1 MIFRIITIIII
12 FFFITSC
19 NVHETKTVV
28 AGKISMPT
36 DSVVLFF
43 KTLSRD
49 DADTVKINSNNEFK
63 WETDINKPV
72 LYNFKYGNYIGHFYI
87 EPHDSIALYF
97 NALYFDETIHY
108 AGNEAI
114 FNNLLASILLQDKQM
129 LEDVGNVEF
138 YENPSDLK
146 AIVSNYAG
154 VKEKIFSDF
163 VSENGHLLRDNNK
176 KRIIRDYLHIWDMII
191 YEKYRFYKDES
202 FRYTLNYTPNWSS
215 EQPNYYQALLG
226 SYYFTNK
233 LGKHNFDSIDNIE
246 KYIYMIKTEVSNNSL
261 FEVISYFLI
270 RDVFLKTK
278 YPNLKFHEF
287 KTLLTTSLFKNK
299 SHKYHFVQS
308 INNYKMIIVDK
319 KIISLK
325 VLDTALNNKTLTQI
339 LSKHPRNILVPWSTQ
354 LFKHPEKLKI
364 IQNLIN
370 KYGNQIILLKVSL
383 SPDYLKWFSEI
394 KNNSLNK
401 TQNYF
406 VEYDYRIPYLQTEKN
421 LVYLIDDSLHIH
433 QILSFKNPDF
443 IKRIEEF
450 LEE

>member
-1 MIFRIITIIII
+1 M
-12 FFFITSC
+12 
-19 NVHETKTVV
+19 

-36 DSVVLFF
+36 DSIMLFF

-49 DADTVKINSNNEFK
+49 DADTVKINSKNEFK
-63 WETDINKPV
+63 WETDIDKPV
-72 LYNFKYGNYIGHFYI
+72 LYNFKYGNYIGHFYM
-87 EPHDSIALYF
+87 EPHDSITLYF

-108 AGNEAI
+108 AGDEAI
-114 FNNLLASILLQDKQM
+114 FNNLLASLLLQDKQM

-146 AIVSNYAG
+146 TIVSNYAG

-163 VSENGHLLRDNNK
+163 VSENSHLLKDNNK

-191 YEKYRFYKDES
+191 YEKYRFYKDVS

-226 SYYFTNK
+226 TYYFATRT
-233 LGKHNFDSIDNIE
+233 E
-246 KYIYMIKTEVSNNSL
+246 KPSFKTSKELENYMVKIKDQIKNNSL
-261 FEVISYFLI
+261 YNVIVYFML
-270 RDVFLKTK
+270 RELFLKYK
-278 YPNLKFHEF
+278 FPNLSPSDFSLFNIEQLKKVFTSDIQLKRFQEVSTLYEDLILNKKFYPISV
-287 KTLLTTSLFKNK
+287 KDTLLRKK
-299 SHKYHFVQS
+299 S
-308 INNYKMIIVDK
+308 
-319 KIISLK
+319 
-325 VLDTALNNKTLTQI
+325 LTQI

-406 VEYDYRIPYLQTEKN
+406 VEYDYRIPYLQTEKS

-433 QILSFKNPDF
+433 QILFLKNPDF